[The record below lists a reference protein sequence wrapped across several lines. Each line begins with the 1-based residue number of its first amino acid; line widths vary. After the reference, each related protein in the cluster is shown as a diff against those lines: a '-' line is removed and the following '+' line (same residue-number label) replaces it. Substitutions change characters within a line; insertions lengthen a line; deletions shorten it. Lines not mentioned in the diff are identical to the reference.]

1 MNWGMNRWIWLGVG
15 IFCIGVPFLFTSEYN
30 LSVIIMACI
39 WALLAVS
46 LNLIVGYTGQ
56 ISIAHGAFFGI
67 GAYTSALLVL
77 KLKFSFWL
85 ALPMAGIVSC
95 LFGFVVGYPILRLK
109 GAYFAIASMCFGL
122 VIHVIITHW
131 IGLTR
136 GTMGLP
142 GIPAPNPIPLPGL
155 GPLTFDSM
163 TSKYYLILAFLFLT
177 TFLIR
182 RIVASRLGRSFIAI
196 SQDEILAESIGVY
209 LMRYKVMAFSIGAF
223 FAGIGGSLYSIFFG
237 FISPEVSSL
246 DISFNSLVFVMVGG
260 AGTMIGPILGAFFL
274 TVLPEVLQVLKELRL
289 VIFGIILVV
298 TIIYLPR
305 GFSPAI
311 QSLWSK
317 VVGSEEGS
325 RHEST

>member
-1 MNWGMNRWIWLGVG
+1 
-15 IFCIGVPFLFTSEYN
+15 
-30 LSVIIMACI
+30 MACI
-39 WALLAVS
+39 WAILAVS

-85 ALPMAGIVSC
+85 ALPLAGIVSC

-122 VIHVIITHW
+122 VINVIITHW

-142 GIPAPNPIPLPGL
+142 GIPAPNPIPLPGV

-177 TFLIR
+177 TFIIR
-182 RIVASRLGRSFIAI
+182 RIVNSRLGRSFIAI

-209 LMRYKVMAFSIGAF
+209 LMRYKVVAFTIGAF
-223 FAGIGGSLYSIFFG
+223 FAGISGSLYSIFFG

-246 DISFNSLVFVMVGG
+246 DISFNSLVFVIVGG
-260 AGTMIGPILGAFFL
+260 AGTMLGPILGAFFL
-274 TVLPEVLQVLKELRL
+274 TILPEALQVLKELRL
-289 VIFGIILVV
+289 VIFGGILVL

-305 GFSPAI
+305 GFFPGI

-317 VVGSEEGS
+317 LVGLGKGS
-325 RHEST
+325 RHESI